1 MYNVTIRCV
10 HATSFAVETKSIIY
24 SDSLSNPE
32 CNGDAP
38 YCHLGP
44 VRFCDI
50 FPHYF
55 PNGTIFEEKLF
66 NVNIFR
72 FSSKNVFWNIFNI
85 FPRQQRQQGI
95 WEQVTILWIR
105 DIAFLVEILCTYWIF
120 EGNNCHADSAV
131 YLHFFSRNKI
141 SDFYNLVKV
150 VPRLQTA
157 NV

>member
-55 PNGTIFEEKLF
+55 PNGTIFEEQLF

-72 FSSKNVFWNIFNI
+72 FFSTNFSEIYL
-85 FPRQQRQQGI
+85 
-95 WEQVTILWIR
+95 IL
-105 DIAFLVEILCTYWIF
+105 FH
-120 EGNNCHADSAV
+120 GNKG
-131 YLHFFSRNKI
+131 NKGYENR
-141 SDFYNLVKV
+141 S
-150 VPRLQTA
+150 Q
-157 NV
+157 